1 MENLF
6 ENTNEQERIQA
17 HMRKLFEIVKET
29 SFVETVEMKEVK
41 NDTALWIRKALEEIG
56 KIEINT
62 TVRKISY
69 VGYLIEL
76 AAIYYE
82 KSDQENYY
90 DTMELAYDSAD
101 QFDLIDLREEKRGVI
116 RFLGKRG

>member
-101 QFDLIDLREEKRGVI
+101 QFDLIDLRDKIQQAVG
-116 RFLGKRG
+116 